1 MVSPVTAPRP
11 TEVRLFATA
20 AAFRA
25 WLEEHHAT
33 DDQLWV
39 GYYRK
44 GVGKS
49 AMSYVEAVEEALCY
63 GWIDGITYRVD
74 EERTATR
81 FTPRRPTSMWSAINL
96 DRVARLRAAGRMTP
110 AGIRAFEERD
120 RRKDQVHSSQR
131 PPLPLPDE
139 WVDRFRADAA
149 AWAWWE
155 RQAPSFR
162 NMATH
167 WVMSAVRPETR
178 ERRFA
183 TLVEESRA
191 GRRPRPF
198 RIGPDAA

>member
-1 MVSPVTAPRP
+1 MSPVTAPRP

-131 PPLPLPDE
+131 PPHPLPDE